1 LTFPYRGYTNTN
13 GMGTS
18 IERRL
23 TRAEG
28 KARTRERLLG
38 AAEAVFRRQ
47 GYHGA
52 SLDQVAA
59 EAGFTKG
66 AVYSTF
72 ESKAD
77 LFLALLDRRAAGR
90 RDEFTALLSESD
102 TVEEFVAEASRS
114 FARSVGGERDFWSA
128 LIEFMTVVGRDPLL
142 RERFSRHHD
151 ASRETVAASIS
162 QWMAKNRNRSAID
175 PRRLA
180 TTIIS
185 VNNGLT
191 LEGLL
196 SPDEVDVDLYVEAQ
210 LALLR
215 GSWVD

>member
-1 LTFPYRGYTNTN
+1 
-13 GMGTS
+13 MGTTADK
-18 IERRL
+18 RL
-23 TRAEG
+23 SRAEA
-28 KARTRERLLG
+28 KARTRQRVLD
-38 AAEAVFRRQ
+38 AAEAVFRRR
-47 GYHGA
+47 GYQGA

-90 RDEFTALLSESD
+90 RDEVAALLSEAGS
-102 TVEEFVAEASRS
+102 VEEFVAEASRS
-114 FARSVGGERDFWSA
+114 FARSVGRERDFWSA

-151 ASRETVAASIS
+151 ASREAVAASIS
-162 QWMAKNRNRSAID
+162 QWMAKNGNRSAIE
-175 PRRLA
+175 PRRVA
-180 TTIIS
+180 TTVIS
-185 VNNGLT
+185 LNNGLT

-196 SPDEVDVDLYVEAQ
+196 SPEEVDVDLYVEAQ

-215 GSWVD
+215 GSWLD